1 MPLRFTDASSSAYFL
16 TQIASSRQ
24 RLATA
29 QEQISSGKRINR
41 PSDDPIG
48 AGVVIR
54 TRTAQAEVEQFQ
66 RNTGSARD
74 SLLAAD
80 DALDSYE
87 LTLDRVR
94 SLLTAGGSDNSTQ
107 EAKNSLASE
116 LDSLRSQ
123 MLSIAGRKNGDQF
136 LFGGTR
142 QDAPPYDNTGA
153 PAATPTTAQ
162 LLQIDPNSPPLAT
175 GVTADSVFED
185 ATGTIFAALTDAA
198 AALRG
203 TGDAVADRATV
214 LGTLDRLKGFGDQAL
229 NARTQIGT
237 NLQRT
242 EAVGDQLTQ
251 RALGLEATLTRV
263 EGADFVESA
272 VQLTEAQRALE
283 AILQTKASTGR
294 TSLIDLLG

>member
-1 MPLRFTDASSSAYFL
+1 MGLRVTDTSSSAHFL

-24 RLATA
+24 KLATA

-54 TRTAQAEVEQFQ
+54 TRTAQAEVEQFE
-66 RNTGSARD
+66 RNAGAARD
-74 SLLAAD
+74 ALVAGD

-94 SLLTAGGSDNSTQ
+94 SLLTAGGSDTALPG
-107 EAKNSLASE
+107 AKAALATE

-123 MLSIAGRKNGDQF
+123 MLSLAGRKNGDQF
-136 LFGGTR
+136 IFGGTR
-142 QDAPPYDNTGA
+142 QETPPYDSNGV
-153 PAATPTTAQ
+153 PAATPTNQ
-162 LLQIDPNSPPLAT
+162 QFLQIDPNSPPIAT
-175 GVTADSVFED
+175 GVTANSVFED

-203 TGDAVADRATV
+203 TGDEVADRATV

-229 NARTQIGT
+229 SARTQIGT
-237 NLQRT
+237 NMQRT
-242 EAVGDQLTQ
+242 DAITDQLTQ
-251 RALGLEATLTRV
+251 RSLTLEATLERV

-272 VQLTEAQRALE
+272 LQLTEAQRALE